1 MDEDLVLVEQAEN
14 TQKVE
19 DHGRNDLVED
29 TVNNRKNVYATLEIQ
44 NQWENVTKEDMK
56 ALSCNS

>member
-19 DHGRNDLVED
+19 DNGRNDLVED